1 MNSLTPKPRY
11 PSSEQLSRY
20 TEAARQ
26 ARQAARHLKGVNGDL
41 SFDLYRLAREAQA
54 EADRIEQELTGCLA
68 EIATPSTCRDF
79 GGAAEA
85 HAQRTVG
92 EIQQQFGTQ

>member
-1 MNSLTPKPRY
+1 MTFAPKPRY
-11 PSSEQLSRY
+11 PLSEQLSRY

-26 ARQAARHLKGVNGDL
+26 ARQAARQMEGVNGDL

-68 EIATPSTCRDF
+68 GSARELDAWVKKAS
-79 GGAAEA
+79 
-85 HAQRTVG
+85 VG
-92 EIQQQFGTQ
+92 EIEAKMGVQ

>member
-1 MNSLTPKPRY
+1 MFAPKPRY

-20 TEAARQ
+20 RNAERKAKEIAREME
-26 ARQAARHLKGVNGDL
+26 GVNGDL

-68 EIATPSTCRDF
+68 EIASARELDAWVKTAS
-79 GGAAEA
+79 
-85 HAQRTVG
+85 VG
-92 EIQQQFGTQ
+92 EIEHKLGLA